1 MFWIMVKSGR
11 FYIWWII
18 FVVLGSAFQLLP
30 APIRMSLCVAYV
42 ENFDRPILEALRSIT
57 GAGSAQESTFPTTRA
72 TIPTTQPSL
81 LLNMTAEDAA
91 SRIRQLICDEFP
103 ASQPAASQP
112 RAPDA
117 QQIAG
122 LVIRIGSGGFV
133 MAMLVWTLIPW
144 QARKAEVDV
153 RRRLQSPGDSSLVAG
168 GRNLAIPA
176 RQLRIAVLYTVLSG
190 AVTCIWQPNFDVG
203 ITLQDSSNRE
213 HMLALLVV
221 ACAAALWGTVPF
233 ARSDQDALVLGA
245 RLGGG
250 GIFFGSL
257 IALSITAPYLALTT
271 RDGAGLT
278 VSELK
283 LLATLRLIALPAVS
297 FAFSVAALLAARLYL
312 HEPIRLFTRPT
323 SHGGP

>member
-1 MFWIMVKSGR
+1 MIWIMVKSPR
-11 FYIWWII
+11 FYVWWLIFII
-18 FVVLGSAFQLLP
+18 MGIVLRFLP
-30 APIRMSLCVAYV
+30 APIRVSLCTVY
-42 ENFDRPILEALRSIT
+42 EQNFDEPALNALRAM
-57 GAGSAQESTFPTTRA
+57 AGPTAADTPTPSTAPA
-72 TIPTTQPSL
+72 TTQPSPFL
-81 LLNMTAEDAA
+81 FMTPEQAA
-91 SRIRQLICDEFP
+91 ATIRDLICGQFA
-103 ASQPAASQP
+103 ASQPAASQA

-122 LVIRIGSGGFV
+122 RVIRIGSGGFV

-144 QARKAEVDV
+144 QARKAEVDL
-153 RRRLQSPGDSSLVAG
+153 RRRLQSPSDSSLVAG

-176 RQLRIAVLYTVLSG
+176 RQLRIAVLYAVLSG
-190 AVTCIWQPNFDVG
+190 AVTCIWQPNFDAG
-203 ITLQDSSNRE
+203 ITLQDPSNRE

-257 IALSITAPYLALTT
+257 IALSITAPYMALTT

-297 FAFSVAALLAARLYL
+297 FAFSVAGLLMVRLYL
-312 HEPIRLFTRPT
+312 HQPIRLFTRPT